1 MTLNNFSHI
10 NGPLFNSP
18 MSKILASIIDLSFEN
33 GTIKNKKSKN
43 KINDNF
49 KIVVEN
55 ENENLNQS
63 TDETL

>member
-1 MTLNNFSHI
+1 
-10 NGPLFNSP
+10 